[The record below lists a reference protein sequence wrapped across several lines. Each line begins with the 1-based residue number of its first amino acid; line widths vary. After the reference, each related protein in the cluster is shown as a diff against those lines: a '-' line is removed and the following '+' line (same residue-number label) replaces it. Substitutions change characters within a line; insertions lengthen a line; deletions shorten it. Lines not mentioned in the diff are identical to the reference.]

1 MIYSIHLKRLLVSLI
16 LFCGLLLSVYSYIE
30 HQHSKEKE
38 LRFLQVSQQASQL
51 VDTLILA
58 KKEKVVL
65 IALSLAHESALQEA
79 LDQGELSN
87 VNFQNYIKDVAK
99 YVSLKNIGIQI
110 IDKKGL
116 SLYRSW
122 TDKRGD
128 AIIEKRQDLQALYQ
142 APRIMQSISAGVFD
156 LTFKSMVPIYR
167 NKQFIGVFEVLAK
180 FNSIAEKLNKDGL
193 ETVILVDES
202 YKDQL
207 KNPFTK
213 RFLGQ
218 NYIANLNAKEEQA
231 QVISN
236 HGLKRLANKE
246 PYSILPDRN
255 SFVSYKTIY
264 GADNQSLATF
274 FLFQPLQPI
283 IDSVYKP
290 SIQVYLYLI
299 AIYLFIVI
307 VYLWR
312 RAYLASKKA
321 TNFNQAL
328 RSEVKYKD
336 QALQHQAYF
345 WQNIIDGLD
354 DTIVVIDKNY
364 DVSLKNKA
372 AQSSSSSDEDIFCTD
387 KKCHET
393 IFNSDNS
400 CKKNQRACPLKK
412 CFATGK
418 AATVVQ
424 EIITEDGQQRYLEFT
439 ATPLR
444 DEHGNVDKVIEIG
457 HDITPYLQAKNQ
469 LEEQKKELDFMAYH
483 DALTQLPNRVLF
495 LDRLQQALDHA
506 KRSKRI
512 VGVLFIDLDRFKEIN
527 DTFGHKM
534 GDMVLIECAKRLK
547 SVVRISDTVSRLGGD
562 EFTVI
567 IDEISNSTDVVDIVQ
582 KLLKVIA
589 VPISVEDHKFY
600 LTTSVGIS
608 MAPTDG
614 DTIHDLMKNADTAMY
629 QAKDAGRN
637 SYAFYNPEMTQTA
650 LKRVQLE
657 EKLRIAIDERQFVLH
672 YQPQYDINSGSI
684 SGFEALVRWI
694 HPEDGMISPAEF
706 IPLAEDTGMITSIGQ
721 QVMFDAMLA
730 IRNWHNAGLTDKRVA
745 INVSA
750 KQFQDESL
758 LEMVQETLMAT
769 SCQPEWVELEITE
782 SSVMT
787 NNDYTVS
794 VLEELQKMGITIS
807 IDDFGTGY
815 SSLAELKRMPINK
828 LKIDQ
833 SFVRNLPASR
843 EDAEIT
849 RAIISMAKSLDLD
862 LIAEGI
868 ETFEQSAFM
877 LGNGCHKAQG
887 YLYSRPIPE
896 DEIISMLKAI
906 KAR

>member
-1 MIYSIHLKRLLVSLI
+1 M
-16 LFCGLLLSVYSYIE
+16 
-30 HQHSKEKE
+30 
-38 LRFLQVSQQASQL
+38 AN
-51 VDTLILA
+51 
-58 KKEKVVL
+58 
-65 IALSLAHESALQEA
+65 ESALQETIVN
-79 LDQGELSN
+79 GGSSN
-87 VNFQNYIKDVAK
+87 INFQNYLKGVAE
-99 YVSLKNIGIQI
+99 YASLKNVWIQV
-110 IDKKGL
+110 IDKKGY

-128 AIIEKRQDLQALYQ
+128 AIIQKRQDLQVLFN
-142 APRIMQSISAGVFD
+142 APKVMQSISVGVFD
-156 LTFKSMVPIYR
+156 LTFKAIVPIYR
-167 NKQFIGVFEVLAK
+167 NNQFIGVFEVMAK

-202 YKDQL
+202 YKNQL

-213 RFLGQ
+213 RFSNQ
-218 NYIANLNAKEEQA
+218 NYIANLNAKQDHV
-231 QVISN
+231 QIISN
-236 HGLKRLANKE
+236 HDLTSIANKKQ
-246 PYSILPDRN
+246 YSVLQDLN

-264 GADNQSLATF
+264 GADNNPLATF
-274 FLFQPLQPI
+274 YLFEPLQPI
-283 IDSVYKP
+283 SDSVYKP
-290 SIQVYLYLI
+290 SIQVYFYLI
-299 AIYLFIVI
+299 AIYLLMIVA
-307 VYLWR
+307 YLWR
-312 RAYLASKKA
+312 RAYHASQKA
-321 TNFNQAL
+321 TNFNQTL
-328 RSEVKYKD
+328 RSEVKHKD
-336 QALQHQAYF
+336 QALQHQAFF

-354 DTIVVIDKNY
+354 DTILVIDKNY
-364 DVSLKNKA
+364 DISLKNKA
-372 AQSSSSSDEDIFCTD
+372 AQAFSFNDEDILCED
-387 KKCHET
+387 KKCHE
-393 IFNSDNS
+393 ILFNSETA
-400 CKKNQRACPLKK
+400 CKKNHRACPLRK
-412 CFATGK
+412 CFATGET
-418 AATVVQ
+418 ATTVQ
-424 EIITEDGQQRYLEFT
+424 EILTEDGQQLYLEFT
-439 ATPLR
+439 ATPLW

-469 LEEQKKELDFMAYH
+469 LEDQKKELDFMAYH

-534 GDMVLIECAKRLK
+534 GDQVLIECANRLK
-547 SVVRISDTVSRLGGD
+547 KAVRASDTVSRLGGD
-562 EFTVI
+562 EFTII
-567 IDEISNSTDVVDIVQ
+567 IDEISSSAAVVDIVQ

-589 VPISVEDHKFY
+589 VPINVDDNKFY

-614 DTIHDLMKNADTAMY
+614 DNIHDLMKNADTAMY

-637 SYAFYNPEMTQTA
+637 SYAFYNPEMTQAA

-657 EKLRIAIDERQFVLH
+657 EKLHIAIDERQFVLH

-684 SGFEALVRWI
+684 SGFEALVRWV

-706 IPLAEDTGMITSIGQ
+706 IPLAEETGMIIPIGQ

-730 IRNWHNAGLTDKRVA
+730 IRVWHNAGLTDKRVA

-750 KQFQDESL
+750 KQFLDESL
-758 LEMVQETLMAT
+758 LEKVQDTLMAT
-769 SCQPEWVELEITE
+769 SCQPEWVEFEITE

-787 NNDYTVS
+787 NKDYTVS

-833 SFVRNLPASR
+833 SFVRNLPANH

-877 LGNGCHKAQG
+877 LGNGCYKAQG

-896 DEIISMLKAI
+896 DEIVSMLKAI